1 MDVLR
6 TELPYFD
13 PTRDVL
19 QRDVV
24 EHQLAVRPGQFV
36 AGIPD
41 DQLLT
46 VNTHHLCLLLPQEVL
61 FLRVLIGL
69 KFVVI
74 EDFIGLEP
82 FHHGFFLLRDG
93 CESFSSGTSTALHHL
108 LRQSVEIYRVQGQA
122 QEAQQLGPDLAG
134 LQRSWSLGIFG

>member
-1 MDVLR
+1 MDVLRTELPYYERNCRTTNGIAVLR

-36 AGIPD
+36 VC
-41 DQLLT
+41 T
-46 VNTHHLCLLLPQEVL
+46 W
-61 FLRVLIGL
+61 
-69 KFVVI
+69 
-74 EDFIGLEP
+74 
-82 FHHGFFLLRDG
+82 
-93 CESFSSGTSTALHHL
+93 FSSGASAALHHL
-108 LRQSVEIYRVQGQA
+108 LRQSVEIYRVQA